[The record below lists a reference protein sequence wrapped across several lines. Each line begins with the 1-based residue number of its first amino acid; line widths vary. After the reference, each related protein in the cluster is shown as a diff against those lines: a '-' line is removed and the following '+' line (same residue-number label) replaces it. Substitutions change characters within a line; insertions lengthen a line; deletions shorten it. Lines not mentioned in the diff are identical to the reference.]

1 MTYITSNQGRP
12 VQGVSQQPDKNRF
25 PGQCTLSNNFR
36 PDVVRGLITRQGTN
50 TTGTLIGASKN
61 PLSKWHH
68 YVRNDE
74 EYFIEVQPNGTLKA
88 WSPDGTA
95 HTVNV
100 QDSANTY
107 LANSNPLEN
116 LEMKTVGDYT
126 FLINRDKV
134 IEKSSSKSSALVNQA
149 IVYVQFADYT
159 QQTSVYINGHLVGWQ
174 LCEKGDNASDKR
186 STRPDVVASKIYSGM
201 NGGSGGPTPDEGTWG
216 GTDISATY
224 NMTLSH
230 NCIFISRKDGA
241 LFAITVTDGVD
252 NANAVA
258 IFKEIEQ
265 TTMLPNFAP
274 ANFRV
279 KVSPPGG
286 NTSENASYWLKATTT
301 TGISGN
307 TMTWNETVE
316 PNLVLGMN
324 PATMPHVLVRE
335 SVAGGVATFTLRQG
349 EWEDREVGDD
359 RTNPL
364 PSFVGEQIKAIGI
377 MQNRLY
383 FTAGEA
389 VIMTRSGKFFNFF
402 RTTAQ
407 ASLDTD
413 PIDIFA
419 DSEQINYLNA
429 SVGFDGDLVFFSK
442 DAQFLLPGDKQ
453 LTAANAVLRKTTD
466 FETLTSVVP
475 VASGDNI
482 FFAFNYG
489 RFTGVREYFT
499 DSVTD
504 TKRARPVTDH
514 VKEYIEGK
522 PKIMVTSSNLNMLII
537 KAQEDNVV
545 YVYDWLWQ
553 GSEKVQS
560 AWGKLLFGDDD
571 VILHFAFVD
580 DLLRIVLIRDSG
592 DVYCETIDLGDA
604 DSTGLD
610 FPVRLDRKSDIT
622 FTWDAGDEVWKA
634 TDVLPNV
641 YVDDIRV
648 VRSTGCYDAEIG
660 TLANIERVSTELW
673 CYDDLGEGASVTCII
688 GVPYLCSYIP
698 SNPVVKDQNGQAM
711 NLDHLTVG
719 AFYINYNTTGDLT
732 ATVTDSYGRER
743 TSSYGNR
750 VFGAAENIVG
760 FATLTE
766 GQHRIPIRAKSD
778 KYTLTIETE
787 DYVPLTIRDF
797 SFNGNWNRRGQR
809 I

>member
-1 MTYITSNQGRP
+1 MSYITSNQGRP
-12 VQGVSQQPDKNRF
+12 IQGVSQQPDKNRY
-25 PGQCTLSNNFR
+25 PGQCTASNNFR
-36 PDVVRGLITRQGTN
+36 PDVVHGLTTRQGTKA
-50 TTGTLIGASKN
+50 TGTLSGASKN
-61 PLSKWHH
+61 RLSKWHH
-68 YVRNDE
+68 YVRNNE

-88 WSPDGTA
+88 WSPDGTV

-107 LANSNPLEN
+107 LANSNPLNN

-134 IEKSSSKSSALVNQA
+134 VEKSSSRSSALVNQA

-159 QQTSVYINGHLVGWQ
+159 QKTSVYINGSRVGWQ
-174 LCEKGDNASDKR
+174 QCEKGDDASDKR
-186 STRPDVVASKIYSGM
+186 STRPDVVAGKIYSGM
-201 NGGSGGPTPDEGTWG
+201 NGESGGPTADDGTWG
-216 GTDISATY
+216 GTDISETY

-230 NCIFISRKDGA
+230 NCIFISRKDGDS
-241 LFAITVTDGVD
+241 FTITVTDGVN

-258 IFKEIEQ
+258 IFKEIEK
-265 TTMLPNFAP
+265 TTLLPNRAP

-286 NTSENASYWLKATTT
+286 NTSENASYWLQATTA
-301 TGISGN
+301 TGSSGN
-307 TMTWNETVE
+307 TLTWNETVA

-335 SVAGGVATFTLRQG
+335 SVASGVATFTLRQG
-349 EWEDREVGDD
+349 EWEDRKVGDD

-364 PSFVGEQIKAIGI
+364 PSFIGEKIKSMGI

-389 VIMTRSGKFFNFF
+389 VIMSRSGKFFNFF

-413 PIDIFA
+413 PIDVFA
-419 DSEQINYLNA
+419 DSEQVNYLNA
-429 SVGFDGDLVFFSK
+429 SVEFDGDLVFFSK

-514 VKEYIEGK
+514 VKEYIKGK
-522 PKIMVTSSNLNMLII
+522 PKIMVSSTNLNMLLI
-537 KAQEDNVV
+537 KADANDVL
-545 YVYDWLWQ
+545 YCYDWLWQ

-560 AWGKLLFGDDD
+560 AWGKLTFSGAIIYHL
-571 VILHFAFVD
+571 AFVD
-580 DLLRIVLIRDSG
+580 DVLKIILQRDSKI
-592 DVYCETIDLGDA
+592 VCEVIDLGDA
-604 DSTGLD
+604 DTDGLS
-610 FPVRLDRKSDIT
+610 FPVRLDAQTKVT
-622 FTWDAGDEVWKA
+622 FTWDETDEVWKTPA
-634 TDVLPNV
+634 GSEN
-641 YVDDIRV
+641 DDLVI
-648 VRSTGCYDAEIG
+648 VRGTGCYESEIG
-660 TLANIERVSTELW
+660 TRVNFELVDDEFW
-673 CYDDLGEGASVTCII
+673 SYDDLSSKATCTCII
-688 GVPYLCSYIP
+688 GLPYNCSYTP
-698 SNPVVKDQNGQAM
+698 TNPVAKDQNEQAM
-711 NLDHLTVG
+711 NLDKLTVG
-719 AFYINYNTTGDLT
+719 AFYINYNTTGDIT
-732 ATVTDSYGRER
+732 VTVTDDYGRKR

-778 KYTLTIETE
+778 KYTLTIETN
-787 DYVPLTIRDF
+787 DHVPLTIRDF
-797 SFNGNWNRRGQR
+797 SFNGNLNKRGIR